1 MAAGFEIPSLTGE
14 RVALR
19 PVEPQEMVLVQ
30 QWYLE
35 SDPLTQTC
43 RIPGL
48 GTMDRV
54 VQIAGERVPQP
65 GEGDLA
71 IVLRGT
77 GTVVGKLRFFEF
89 NPRNRSCEIGYTTAP
104 GARGKGYAR
113 EGVAVLLGYLFDGLG
128 MNKVHAQT
136 GAFNAASIR
145 LLESLGFTR
154 DGVLR
159 EHHLLEGVL
168 HDDYVYS
175 MLAREWRAR
184 KRV

>member
-1 MAAGFEIPSLTGE
+1 MGAGYEIPSLTGA
-14 RVALR
+14 RIALR
-19 PVEPQEMVLVQ
+19 PIEAAEAGIVQ

-35 SDPLTQTC
+35 CDPLAQTC
-43 RIPGL
+43 RVPNL
-48 GTMDRV
+48 NPVDRV
-54 VQIAGERVPQP
+54 LRNAAERTPP
-65 GEGDLA
+65 AGEGDLA

-77 GTVVGKLRFFEF
+77 GTLVGRIRYFDF
-89 NPRNRSCEIGYTTAP
+89 NPRNRSCEIGYITTP
-104 GARGKGYAR
+104 GARGKGYSR
-113 EGVAVLLGYLFDGLG
+113 EAVEVLLGYLFGGLG

-145 LLESLGFTR
+145 LLESLGFAR